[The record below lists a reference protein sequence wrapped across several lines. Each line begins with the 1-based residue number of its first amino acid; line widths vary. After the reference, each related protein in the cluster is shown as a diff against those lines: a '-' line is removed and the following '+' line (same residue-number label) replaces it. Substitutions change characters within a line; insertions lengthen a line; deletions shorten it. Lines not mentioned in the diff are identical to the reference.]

1 MISHLQAQLH
11 ADIDAISDRFRGEDW
26 VEDEEDVFNS
36 TSLEVSAALSM
47 TRRAAEALTGQVELL
62 LRLPQV
68 WEALDDGRI
77 DLARAR
83 IITDVTSHLPHEEAT
98 RVADIALERAPVQTT
113 GQLRA
118 RLARLV
124 ISTDPAAAKE
134 RYEQRLKEQR
144 VECRPGEDGTAHLL
158 GLNVPPDQANA
169 AMRRLSRLAK
179 KLKAQGDKRPIDQI
193 RADLYMAILTGRD
206 DAQADSQRGV
216 VDLKVDLTTLAGL
229 DESPAEIPGWG
240 PVIADIA
247 RKVAHARPSPSGAP
261 SPPIRRTVDPA
272 LWSRPNEDPQQNNAG
287 LSKRSTPNV
296 CSPRVGWTSRHAMST
311 TRSLGQKPIGPPSSN
326 WSRYAGT
333 TTSLIIEAAGS

>member
-1 MISHLQAQLH
+1 
-11 ADIDAISDRFRGEDW
+11 
-26 VEDEEDVFNS
+26 
-36 TSLEVSAALSM
+36 
-47 TRRAAEALTGQVELL
+47 
-62 LRLPQV
+62 
-68 WEALDDGRI
+68 
-77 DLARAR
+77 
-83 IITDVTSHLPHEEAT
+83 
-98 RVADIALERAPVQTT
+98 
-113 GQLRA
+113 
-118 RLARLV
+118 
-124 ISTDPAAAKE
+124 
-134 RYEQRLKEQR
+134 
-144 VECRPGEDGTAHLL
+144 
-158 GLNVPPDQANA
+158 
-169 AMRRLSRLAK
+169 MRRLSRLAK
-179 KLKAQGDKRPIDQI
+179 ALKAKGDKRPIDHI
-193 RADLYMAILTGRD
+193 RAELFLNILTGRQD
-206 DAQADSQRGV
+206 QQTSGRAATI
-216 VDLKVDLTTLAGL
+216 DLRVDLTTLAGL